1 MRHEGGGKVRGRI
14 REEAGEIADCG
25 LPALRPVRRSQG
37 EGGRLGE
44 GGRIS
49 SFAKA
54 TEDGA
59 DLTAKN
65 AARPAVNKGIEP
77 RISQSG
83 ISAGRR
89 NGRASRPRYP

>member
-1 MRHEGGGKVRGRI
+1 MVSMRHEGKVKGRVG
-14 REEAGEIADCG
+14 RIADCG
-25 LPALRPVRRSQG
+25 L
-37 EGGRLGE
+37 
-44 GGRIS
+44 RI
-49 SFAKA
+49 
-54 TEDGA
+54 A

-65 AARPAVNKGIEP
+65 AARPAVTKGIEP